1 MSQLSFQQSS
11 DFLETIPF
19 NKLVGLRLVRFHADG
34 VTIGCTVRPE
44 LLNASSVLHGGVS
57 ATLADVAVGVA
68 LTRHLGKPR
77 AATTAEMKINYL
89 RPVAEGKVTARA
101 HLIRVGK
108 NLCTA
113 RVDLFDSKRQQ
124 IAVALVTYMLLNGN

>member
-1 MSQLSFQQSS
+1 MSQLSFAQSS
-11 DFLETIPF
+11 EFLETIPF
-19 NKLVGLRLVRFHADG
+19 NKLLGLRLVRFHADG

-68 LTRHLGKPR
+68 LSRHLGRPR

-113 RVDLFDSKRQQ
+113 RVDLFDGKRQQ
-124 IAVALVTYMLLNGN
+124 IAVALVTYMLLNGK

>member
-1 MSQLSFQQSS
+1 MSQLSFRQSS
-11 DFLETIPF
+11 EFLETIPF

-44 LLNASSVLHGGVS
+44 LLNASNVLHGGVS

-68 LTRHLGKPR
+68 LSRHLGRPR

-89 RPVAEGKVTARA
+89 RPVGEGKVTARA

-124 IAVALVTYMLLNGN
+124 IAVALVTYMLLNGK